1 MSRIVYTMGLGTLF
15 TNPSPDSPEAMQ
27 IRDRVTALLVLD
39 QRGGVAQTAVRQY
52 VDELATLLSIT
63 E

>member
-15 TNPSPDSPEAMQ
+15 TNPSPDSTEAIQ

-39 QRGGVAQTAVRQY
+39 QKGGAAQTAARQY
-52 VDELATLLSIT
+52 IDELATLLNLT

>member
-15 TNPSPDSPEAMQ
+15 TNPGSVVESEQ

-39 QRGGVAQTAVRQY
+39 QKGGAAQTAVRQY